1 MNFKLFLWGFIIF
14 SLFFYSYSRDLTQPD
29 ELKYVEVS
37 REMMEK
43 GNYLYPLY
51 NYEPY
56 FHKGPLYFYILLF
69 FQKIFGENKFS
80 FIFPS
85 QLFSI
90 LILII
95 FYKFLKL
102 FEVKEEEVLLSI
114 LILFS
119 SIQFHFLSKAVRMD
133 ILLTFFIIFS
143 YYLLFLKLYKDK
155 KKLEIFFGLSFSLAL
170 LTKGPVSFIW
180 FWAVPLIYAIFERE
194 KRVFK
199 FIFHPLS
206 LLFSFL
212 PVIVWFFLLY
222 SQLGL
227 ASFVEIF
234 QRQTMGRI
242 HSSFAHKEP
251 FHYYFYTLPLVFFPF
266 TFFLPFSFINKK
278 IYKENRF
285 FIIWFFV
292 PFIIF
297 SLFSGKLSIYLLP
310 LSFSVSLF
318 LSKFLLSEKYFLKT
332 KISIISSIV
341 VFAAGL
347 SLVYFNR
354 YPEILQIIK
363 NLRLLCLWFSITFL
377 LLLFKNKYFPLLFCV
392 FTLIFNILLS
402 ILIYPLTYQA
412 SLKELSI
419 KYAEISKKQEIGY
432 AFWDVKPSF
441 LYYSRK
447 KFVELHKNEEVEK
460 ELTKGNFII
469 IKEKNFN
476 CLPLELK
483 KKIKIEYKSERTGE
497 HFYIISIPGQR
508 ESVP

>member
-1 MNFKLFLWGFIIF
+1 MNFKIILLGFVIF
-14 SLFFYSYSRDLTQPD
+14 SLFFFSYSRELTQPD
-29 ELKYVEVS
+29 ELKYVEIS
-37 REMMEK
+37 REMLET

-51 NYEPY
+51 NYELY
-56 FHKGPLYFYILLF
+56 LHKGPLYFYIIIF
-69 FQKIFGENKFS
+69 FQKIFGENNFS

-90 LILII
+90 LILIF

-102 FEVKEEEVLLSI
+102 FEVKEEEILLSI

-119 SIQFHFLSKAVRMD
+119 SVQFHFLSKAVRMD
-133 ILLTFFIIFS
+133 ILLTFFVIFS

-155 KKLEIFFGLSFSLAL
+155 KNLEIFFGLSFSLAL

-180 FWAVPLIYAIFERE
+180 FWAVPLIYAFFERD

-199 FIFHPLS
+199 FIFHPLT
-206 LLFSFL
+206 LIFSFF
-212 PVIVWFFLLY
+212 PVFIWLYILFNKLGFEPFL
-222 SQLGL
+222 
-227 ASFVEIF
+227 EIF
-234 QRQTMGRI
+234 QRQTLGRI

-251 FHYYFYTLPLVFFPF
+251 FHYYFYILPLSFFPF

-285 FIIWFFV
+285 FVIWFFV

-318 LSKFLLSEKYFLKT
+318 LSKFLLSEKYLLK
-332 KISIISSIV
+332 KVISILSAIM
-341 VFAAGL
+341 VFSAGL
-347 SLVYFNR
+347 ALVYFYR

-363 NLRLLCLWFSITFL
+363 NLRLLFLWFSITFL
-377 LLLFKNKYFPLLFCV
+377 LLLFKNRYFPFLFCG
-392 FTLIFNILLS
+392 FTLVFNVFLS
-402 ILIYPLTYQA
+402 ILLYPLTYSA

-419 KYAEISKKQEIGY
+419 KYAKISKKQEFGY
-432 AFWDVKPSF
+432 AFWDIKPSF

-447 KFVELHKNEEVEK
+447 KFIELHKNEEVAK
-460 ELTKGNFII
+460 ELTKGSFVI

-476 CLPLELK
+476 CLPLEIK
-483 KKIKIEYKSERTGE
+483 KKIKIEYKSEGTGE
-497 HFYIISIPGQR
+497 HFYIISIPDQKK
-508 ESVP
+508 SVP